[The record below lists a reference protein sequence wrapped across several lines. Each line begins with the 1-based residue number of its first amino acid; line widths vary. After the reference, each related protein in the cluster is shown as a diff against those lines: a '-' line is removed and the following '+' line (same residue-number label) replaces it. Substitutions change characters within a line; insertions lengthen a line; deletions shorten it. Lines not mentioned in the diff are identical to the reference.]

1 MRDWKE
7 ETQKIITWMR
17 TKVEEA
23 KAQGLVLGMSGGIDS
38 SVVAVLA
45 QKALGEK
52 SLGIMMPCY
61 SIPQDLEDALKVAQ
75 MFSIPKVSLNLPMLF
90 LGFPG
95 SRSLALQ
102 FYLGCLLLLLPTI
115 NYLSAALPI
124 AKTVLHQLRMRVDLP
139 LPLTK
144 PRID

>member
-1 MRDWKE
+1 MRK
-7 ETQKIITWMR
+7 
-17 TKVEEA
+17 KVEEA

-75 MFSIPKVSLNLPMLF
+75 MFSIP
-90 LGFPG
+90 
-95 SRSLALQ
+95 
-102 FYLGCLLLLLPTI
+102 
-115 NYLSAALPI
+115 
-124 AKTVLHQLRMRVDLP
+124 HRVIP
-139 LPLTK
+139 
-144 PRID
+144 